1 MVTLAADPELGINL
15 RRLSSPSFYL
25 ALDCVLFSSIASSD
39 FLFSVE
45 SLFDF
50 VLFYCLISWFFAVG
64 DRLLFARMGLSAIS
78 IFAENEF
85 SIVTRFDV

>member
-1 MVTLAADPELGINL
+1 MATLAADPDLGINL
-15 RRLSSPSFYL
+15 RSLSCSNFYL

-50 VLFYCLISWFFAVG
+50 VLFHRLISRFFVVG
-64 DRLLFARMGLSAIS
+64 DRLLFAGMGLSAIGLS
-78 IFAENEF
+78 FE
-85 SIVTRFDV
+85 D